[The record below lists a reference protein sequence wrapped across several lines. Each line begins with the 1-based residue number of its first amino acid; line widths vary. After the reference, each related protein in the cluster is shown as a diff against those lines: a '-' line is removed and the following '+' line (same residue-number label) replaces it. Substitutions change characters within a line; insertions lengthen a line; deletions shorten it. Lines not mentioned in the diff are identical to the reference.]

1 MDRVVGG
8 WSIGTILTYQTG
20 LPSQLIGGFRTTNG
34 PSGTPFGDALG
45 DGGVVLTGVT
55 ISQLQNAVGV
65 TAASGKTYAFGLDP
79 AKYKALLSSN
89 TVAGTSSG
97 NPWLHGPHEFFQDM
111 AITKAFRIR
120 ENLRFSFQT
129 EFENVWNHPVWGS
142 INGNIRSSNFGRV
155 NVIRTFQNGLLSQG
169 ERQIGFRANVEF

>member
-1 MDRVVGG
+1 M
-8 WSIGTILTYQTG
+8 
-20 LPSQLIGGFRTTNG
+20 
-34 PSGTPFGDALG
+34 
-45 DGGVVLTGVT
+45 TGVT

-129 EFENVWNHPVWGS
+129 EFETVWNHPVWGS

-155 NVIRTFQNGLLSQG
+155 NVIRTLQNGLLSQG